1 MGAARKYLIY
11 AIGEV
16 LLVMVG
22 ILLALQINNWNED
35 RQKKEK
41 EILNLV
47 ELKKSL
53 EVDLNVLK
61 ASQVFYND
69 LHQKV
74 DILIQVLEI
83 RKRITSD
90 SLAHIIGHALM
101 NKYFFNF
108 QTAAFENI
116 KSIGIDVISNDTLR
130 SRISNIYNDH
140 YTWLG
145 KMSEDFDNYYNAQI
159 IPLINTYFDGEGV
172 GPGNWRLYPREPLLY
187 QNKAIKMRLW
197 HLKEMR
203 NRKRGIAHRAA
214 KYVDEVISE
223 IEEEIERLK
232 N

>member
-1 MGAARKYLIY
+1 VILIFIGITL
-11 AIGEV
+11 AISF
-16 LLVMVG
+16 
-22 ILLALQINNWNED
+22 NNWNED

-61 ASQVFYND
+61 ASQASYD
-69 LHQKV
+69 ELHQKV
-74 DILIQVLEI
+74 DILIQILET

-90 SLAHIIGHALM
+90 SIALIIGHALL

-116 KSIGIDVISNDTLR
+116 KSVGIDIISNDTLR
-130 SRISNIYNDH
+130 SRISKIYNDH

-159 IPLINTYFDGEGV
+159 IPLINTYFDGEGI
-172 GPGNWRLYPREPLLY
+172 GLKNWRLYPREPALLY
-187 QNKAIKMRLW
+187 QNKTIKMSLW

-203 NRKRGIAHRAA
+203 HRKKGIAHRAA